1 MSSEGEVSK
10 KSEPV
15 VLPRARIFLKLT
27 EKREV
32 SYKDLYEKFLKEN
45 GVQVSSNDSDES
57 DESESEQ
64 YSYPAFMQRIIE
76 RLDKYGQLALR
87 EQIGMHKSD
96 PRKKRKTSEEVEETN
111 ENTEEKLYDGP
122 KESSSDSENSC
133 ELYYDLSD
141 NFIDDSD
148 LQQNGNNEEFDF
160 QKALNEGFYIMS
172 NEEYQK
178 TIPKT
183 PKKQK
188 KPKEKRETPKVE
200 FQRKLDTDI
209 SHLSNEI
216 KEKFE
221 ELKKLYENKR
231 KEGNTAPFPK
241 GSAPIL
247 EKIVGMIDSGS
258 ADFESLFNNISLCS
272 GQPVENVKSQFEKI
286 RKKIDKHNAQSS
298 YNKLLRLFKRKLANL
313 DYKWNK
319 DTHAEFLNILEALN
333 RYVNV
338 FNAALASR
346 GGKKNKPLLSYND
359 EENKVITELKKL
371 SNTKLDSFNLKE
383 EVVDLNIAG
392 GLIPIISDRFEDPE
406 IKEEDFERIDK
417 I

>member
-1 MSSEGEVSK
+1 MSSEGEVFK
-10 KSEPV
+10 KSEPM

-32 SYKDLYEKFLKEN
+32 SYKDLYETFLKEN
-45 GVQVSSNDSDES
+45 GVQESSGSS
-57 DESESEQ
+57 DESESQQ

-87 EQIGMHKSD
+87 EQIGIHKSD
-96 PRKKRKTSEEVEETN
+96 PRKKRKTSEEVEETK

-122 KESSSDSENSC
+122 EESASDSENSC

-148 LQQNGNNEEFDF
+148 LQQNGNNEENDF
-160 QKALNEGFYIMS
+160 QKALNEGFYTMNI
-172 NEEYQK
+172 EEYQK
-178 TIPKT
+178 SIPKT

-188 KPKEKRETPKVE
+188 KPKEKKETPKVE

-209 SHLSNEI
+209 THLSNEI

-221 ELKKLYENKR
+221 ELKKLYETKR

-247 EKIVGMIDSGS
+247 EKIVVMVDNGS

-286 RKKIDKHNAQSS
+286 RKKIGKHQAQSG
-298 YNKLLRLFKRKLANL
+298 YNKLMRQFKRKLANS

-319 DTHAEFLNILEALN
+319 DNHAEFLKILEALG

-359 EENKVITELKKL
+359 EEAKVILELKKL
-371 SNTKLDSFNLKE
+371 SNTKLDNVNLKA
-383 EVVDLNIAG
+383 EVVDLNIG
-392 GLIPIISDRFEDPE
+392 GVLNPRISERFDCPE
-406 IKEEDFERIDK
+406 FNEEDFERIV
-417 I
+417 